1 MVFMVLRNCPEY
13 LNSSKVNC
21 ESRMEEIAVLY
32 IERKNLLTDMEMY
45 DEAIKNVYEYMKICF
60 KLDRGD
66 KIVPLLIEPGWI
78 CNEGYYQETMEM
90 LDKEHSEKYFQ
101 HALCI
106 SEMYYQDAYQKS
118 IKEYMK
124 SIKISQP

>member
-1 MVFMVLRNCPEY
+1 MYYVIVAYREKGRSDIAIKLMDKLLEY

-21 ESRMEEIAVLY
+21 EARMEEIAVLY

-66 KIVPLLIEPGWI
+66 KIVPLLIEPRGGFVMRVTIRKLWKCLTKSTAKNI
-78 CNEGYYQETMEM
+78 FNM
-90 LDKEHSEKYFQ
+90 LFV
-101 HALCI
+101 
-106 SEMYYQDAYQKS
+106 
-118 IKEYMK
+118 
-124 SIKISQP
+124 